1 LTTSPRAVV
10 VVTGSELVRGGRRDA
25 NGPFL
30 ATELSR
36 RGLDP
41 ARIEIVGDREKE
53 LRDALTA
60 GLEADLCLVSGG
72 LGPTHD
78 DRTVA
83 MLGEVT
89 GRALAVDPA
98 LEHDIE
104 RVSRA
109 VAERL
114 KRPYADFAAGVSKQA
129 SVPDGAVSLGLAG
142 TAPALLLEHDGGV
155 VVLLP
160 GPPGELRRLW
170 VNALAHPAVEAVL
183 ARAAPREHR
192 VLRFFGPSESAVASA
207 IDEIGGEAE
216 GLEITVCARDLEI
229 HVDVFHEE
237 TAGARVET
245 LRTRL
250 AEAFPEE
257 LFAVDDDRPVE
268 ELVLESLRNQ
278 GLRLA
283 TAESCT
289 GGLVGAHLTEV
300 PGSSRAYVG
309 GVIAYSDEVKRSELG
324 VPAETL
330 LEHGAVSAEAAAA
343 MATGARERFG
353 VDVAIA
359 VTGIAGP
366 DGGTAEK
373 PVGLVHLHAEA
384 PAGDA
389 SLRVVLPGDREAV
402 RARATALAL
411 HMLRRLLAQPA
422 THPRESDG

>member
-1 LTTSPRAVV
+1 LTASPRAVV

-30 ATELSR
+30 AAELSR

-41 ARIEIVGDREKE
+41 ARIEIVGDRVEE
-53 LRDALTA
+53 LREALA
-60 GLEADLCLVSGG
+60 EGIQADLCLVSGG

-78 DRTVA
+78 DRTVET
-83 MLGEVT
+83 LGAVT
-89 GRALAVDPA
+89 GRALVVDPE
-98 LEHDIE
+98 LEHEIE
-104 RVSRA
+104 GVSRA
-109 VAERL
+109 VAKRL
-114 KRPYADFAAGVSKQA
+114 QRPYADFAAGVTKQA
-129 SVPDGAVSLGLAG
+129 SVPEGAVSLGLAG
-142 TAPALLLEHDGGV
+142 TAPALLLEHDPAV

-170 VNALAHPAVEAVL
+170 ANAVGHPAMEAVL

-192 VLRFFGPSESAVASA
+192 VLRFFGPSESAVAQA
-207 IDEIGGEAE
+207 LDGAEGEGE
-216 GLEITVCARDLEI
+216 GLEITVCAHDLEI
-229 HVDVFHEE
+229 HVDVFYGDE
-237 TAGARVET
+237 ARERAEM
-245 LRTRL
+245 LQQRL

-257 LFAVDDDRPVE
+257 LFAVDDDRPVG
-268 ELVLESLRNQ
+268 ELVLEQLRER

-289 GGLVGAHLTEV
+289 GGLVGAHLTDV
-300 PGSSRAYVG
+300 PGSSRAYIG
-309 GVIAYSDEVKRSELG
+309 GVIAYSDEVKHGDLG

-330 LEHGAVSAEAAAA
+330 EEHGAVSAETAAA
-343 MATGARERFG
+343 MAKGVRERFG
-353 VDVAIA
+353 ADVAVA

-373 PVGLVHLHAEA
+373 PVGLVYLHAQA
-384 PAGDA
+384 PAGER

-411 HMLRRLLAQPA
+411 HTLRRLLVQPA
-422 THPRESDG
+422 THSRESDD